1 MTDRL
6 YKLDVSKVDW
16 REVEGEIVA
25 LHHGRSAYLGINQT
39 GTALWP
45 QLLEGATF
53 EDMYRTLVERYEIDE
68 QHARRDVTAFVETLE
83 EHGLLAGE
91 GPQG

>member
-1 MTDRL
+1 MTGRR
-6 YKLDVSKVDW
+6 YELDVSKVDW

-39 GTALWP
+39 GAALWP

-53 EDMYRTLVERYEIDE
+53 EDMCRTLVDRYGIDE
-68 QHARRDVTAFVETLE
+68 QHARRDVTAFVEMLG